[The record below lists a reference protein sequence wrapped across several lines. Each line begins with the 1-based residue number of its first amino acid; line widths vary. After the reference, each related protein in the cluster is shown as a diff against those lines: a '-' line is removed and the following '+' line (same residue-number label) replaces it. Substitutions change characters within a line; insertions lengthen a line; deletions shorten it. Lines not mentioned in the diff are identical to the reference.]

1 MKGKPRNLTASVH
14 DRLLDLSR
22 KQKEEFQL
30 LLTRYCLE
38 RFLYRLSR
46 SPHRSLFILKG
57 AMLFAV
63 WSNDRHRPTRD
74 LDLLA
79 KGQSSI
85 ERFEQIFRDV
95 CGEAVEEDGL
105 EFQPDTVRGE
115 RIKEDADYEGVRMQ
129 FEVRL
134 GSARITLQVDL
145 GFGDVVTPAAAEVIY
160 PTLLGFPAPT
170 LLAYPKET
178 VVAEKFQAMVLLGT
192 ANSRMKDF
200 YDLWIISR
208 RFGFD
213 GSSLCRALRATFKRR
228 ETTLP
233 DKPPAALTEGFSS
246 DQNKLR
252 QWQAFLKKSKAEA
265 QDLGQVVE
273 ALRLFLMPP
282 AQAAAQGE
290 TFEQSWLA
298 GGPWIPSPRTKVEG
312 SQ

>member
-1 MKGKPRNLTASVH
+1 MTKGKPRNLTASVH

-85 ERFEQIFRDV
+85 ERFDQIFRDV
-95 CGEAVEEDGL
+95 CNEVVEDDGL
-105 EFQPDTVRGE
+105 EFQANTVRGE

-145 GFGDVVTPAAAEVIY
+145 GFGDVVTPAAAEVTY
-160 PTLLGFPAPT
+160 PTLLAFPAPT

-178 VVAEKFQAMVLLGT
+178 VVAEKFQAMVLLGI

-200 YDLWIISR
+200 YDVWIISR

-213 GSSLCRALRATFKRR
+213 GPPLCEALRATFERR
-228 ETTLP
+228 ETALP
-233 DKPPAALTEGFSS
+233 GEPPAALTEGFSS

-252 QWQAFLKKSKAEA
+252 QWQAFLRKSKAEA
-265 QDLGQVVE
+265 QDLGQVIE
-273 ALRLFLMPP
+273 ALWLFLMPP
-282 AQAAAQGE
+282 VQAAAKGE
-290 TFEQSWLA
+290 RFDWSWPA
-298 GGPWIPSPRTKVEG
+298 GGPWTFLPRT
-312 SQ
+312 

>member
-1 MKGKPRNLTASVH
+1 MTKGKPRNLTASVH
-14 DRLLDLSR
+14 DRLLDLAR

-38 RFLYRLSR
+38 RLLYRLSR
-46 SPHRSLFILKG
+46 SPHRNLFILKG

-85 ERFEQIFRDV
+85 ERFEQIFREV
-95 CGEAVEEDGL
+95 CGQAVEEDGL
-105 EFQPDTVRGE
+105 EFQSDTVRGE

-145 GFGDVVTPAAAEVIY
+145 GFGDVVTPAAAEVTY
-160 PTLLGFPAPT
+160 PTLLAFPAPT

-200 YDLWIISR
+200 YDLLILSQ

-213 GSSLCRALRATFKRR
+213 GPSLCGALRATFKRR
-228 ETTLP
+228 ETALP
-233 DKPPAALTEGFSS
+233 GEPPVALTEGFSS

-252 QWQAFLKKSKAEA
+252 QWQAFLRKSKGEA
-265 QDLGQVVE
+265 NDLGQVVQ

-290 TFEQSWLA
+290 TFAWSWPA
-298 GGPWIPSPRTKVEG
+298 GGPWAPSPRT
-312 SQ
+312 